1 MADKNGFW
9 TSTSGVATGLAGT
22 LTGIVGIATL
32 ASQMGWIGA
41 DGATTAD
48 TSGSAAAGS
57 SSATTTTAADGDE
70 PGGLDDRTS
79 SSSRAG
85 RSDTTAAAP
94 SYTVAPSALS
104 FQALGGR
111 TATVTLRN
119 TGTVDLDVEE
129 ISVDGED
136 AGQFSVEAPACTSA
150 SLDPGRSC
158 TIEVSFTPEGS
169 GAEAV
174 LVVEA
179 DGAPAREVALSA
191 PSSLL

>member
-32 ASQMGWIGA
+32 AGQMGWIGN
-41 DGATTAD
+41 DGGTTTD
-48 TSGSAAAGS
+48 TTDTAAAGS
-57 SSATTTTAADGDE
+57 STTTTATAEDE
-70 PGGLDDRTS
+70 PSRLDDRTS

-85 RSDTTAAAP
+85 RSDTTGASPA
-94 SYTVAPSALS
+94 YTVEPSAVS

-111 TATVTLRN
+111 TASVTLRN
-119 TGTVDLDVEE
+119 TGTVDLDIEE
-129 ISVDGED
+129 ISVDGDD

-158 TIEVSFTPEGS
+158 TVEVTFTPEGA

-179 DGAPAREVALSA
+179 DGAPAREVELSG

>member
-32 ASQMGWIGA
+32 ASQMGWIGDDGGGTTPDSTGA
-41 DGATTAD
+41 D
-48 TSGSAAAGS
+48 AGS
-57 SSATTTTAADGDE
+57 SSATTATAAGGDG
-70 PGGLDDRTS
+70 PSGLGDRTS

-85 RSDTTAAAP
+85 RSDAAAAP
-94 SYTVAPSALS
+94 SYTVEPSAVS

-129 ISVDGED
+129 ISVDGDD

-150 SLDPGRSC
+150 SLGPGRSC
-158 TIEVSFTPEGS
+158 TVEVSFTPEGS
-169 GAEAV
+169 RAEAV

-179 DGAPAREVALSA
+179 DGAPAREVALSG